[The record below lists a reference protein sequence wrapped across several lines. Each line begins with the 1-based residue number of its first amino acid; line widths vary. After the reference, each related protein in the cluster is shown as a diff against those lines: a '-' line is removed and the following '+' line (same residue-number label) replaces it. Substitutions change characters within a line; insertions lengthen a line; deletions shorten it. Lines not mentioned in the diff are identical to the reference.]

1 MIKSLTSFV
10 FLFTPFIIYL
20 PIYPFIT
27 YLPFTAFITYYLFT
41 PITYFTPIYYLLPIY
56 PIYYNLA
63 LRIVQSLQIIVILSK
78 LLIMYGKRTVLILR
92 HDLKEKSI
100 SFLSGFFKFFKWI
113 LPALKCYV

>member
-27 YLPFTAFITYYLFT
+27 YLPFTAFIT
-41 PITYFTPIYYLLPIY
+41 ITYLPLLPILRLFITYYLLPIY

-78 LLIMYGKRTVLILR
+78 LLIMYGKRTVLILH

-100 SFLSGFFKFFKWI
+100 SL
-113 LPALKCYV
+113 